1 MAVSNIK
8 VTFPCDIHTVW
19 KVITDV
25 AHSTWR
31 SDVSRTEVLNER
43 QFVEYTK
50 EGYATTF
57 TTTVLEPFR
66 QWEFDMENSNMKGHW
81 TGVFKE
87 KDGWTEIEFTE
98 DVTAKKIWM
107 RPLVRG
113 FLKKQQKRYVSDLR
127 KALSDQ

>member
-57 TTTVLEPFR
+57 TTTVLEPFQ
-66 QWEFDMENSNMKGHW
+66 QWGFDMENSNMKGYW

-87 KDGWTEIEFTE
+87 KDGQTEIEFTE
-98 DVTAKKIWM
+98 DVTAKKFWM
-107 RPLVRG
+107 RPFVRG
-113 FLKKQQKRYVSDLR
+113 FLKKQQKRYISDLR

>member
-1 MAVSNIK
+1 MAVSHIK

-57 TTTVLEPFR
+57 TTTVLEPFQ
-66 QWEFDMENSNMKGHW
+66 QWGFDMENSNMKGYW

-87 KDGWTEIEFTE
+87 KDGQTEIEFTE
-98 DVTAKKIWM
+98 DVTAKKFWM
-107 RPLVRG
+107 RPFVRG
-113 FLKKQQKRYVSDLR
+113 FLKKQQKRYISDLR